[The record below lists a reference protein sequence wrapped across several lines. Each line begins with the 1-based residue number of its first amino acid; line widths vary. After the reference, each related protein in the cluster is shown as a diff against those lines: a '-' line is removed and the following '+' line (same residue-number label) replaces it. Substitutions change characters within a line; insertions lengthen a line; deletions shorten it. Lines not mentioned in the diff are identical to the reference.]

1 MLITIELENAVSHL
15 FRGEELLSSAE
26 EALEEMDYESL
37 AQAIQFFS
45 RPVYAYTAYP
55 DGDPSGGYRGPL
67 LFPFPATLLYSM
79 PYAKLTCDSG
89 IIIKRSMELW
99 ILDDTTFAA
108 VSCVRVELANGEL
121 VSEYRVLK
129 TKDRD
134 IFPQVIELDYNLLV
148 IVLYSLC
155 LEHTHYGTPIYEL

>member
-1 MLITIELENAVSHL
+1 MLITIELENAFAHL
-15 FRGEELLSSAE
+15 FRGEELLPSAE
-26 EALEEMDYESL
+26 ETLDEMDYESL
-37 AQAIQFFS
+37 AQGIQFFS

-55 DGDPSGGYRGPL
+55 DGDPAGGYRGPL
-67 LFPFPATLLYSM
+67 LFPFPATLLYST
-79 PYAKLTCDSG
+79 PHAKLTG
-89 IIIKRSMELW
+89 VIIKRSMELW
-99 ILDDTTFAA
+99 ILDDSTFAV

-134 IFPQVIELDYNLLV
+134 IFPQVIDLDYNLLV